1 MAAGSPKE
9 QSVSGPQYAQC
20 MRTSLQT
27 KPSHFPD
34 VSTSACLGR
43 AGSVLVEVVQL
54 SSALYVALQLCSERV
69 RLRDIHSALRDR
81 NWFLGTVLAYTV
93 AT

>member
-1 MAAGSPKE
+1 
-9 QSVSGPQYAQC
+9 
-20 MRTSLQT
+20 
-27 KPSHFPD
+27 
-34 VSTSACLGR
+34 
-43 AGSVLVEVVQL
+43 VEVVQL
-54 SSALYVALQLCSERV
+54 RSALYVALQLCSERV

>member
-1 MAAGSPKE
+1 M
-9 QSVSGPQYAQC
+9 
-20 MRTSLQT
+20 
-27 KPSHFPD
+27 
-34 VSTSACLGR
+34 
-43 AGSVLVEVVQL
+43 EVVQL
-54 SSALYVALQLCSERV
+54 SSALYVALQLCSEGV